1 MKTNID
7 WFKIQE
13 KILNEDIKHEK
24 EIRKSIDLML
34 DFGSKICQTAY
45 LKKSRN
51 RDKWQIKHDKEIISL
66 YNKVLKITEL
76 QLDILDYISRR
87 CVQGKITQSI

>member
-1 MKTNID
+1 MKTNTD

-34 DFGSKICQTAY
+34 GFGTKICSIAFS
-45 LKKSRN
+45 KKSRN
-51 RDKWQIKHDKEIISL
+51 RDKWEIKHDKELMSL
-66 YNKVLKITEL
+66 YDKVKKITDL
-76 QLDILDYISRR
+76 QLDILDYVSRI
-87 CVQGKITQSI
+87 CVEGKINRFR